1 MAGPAG
7 KSVRFTF
14 DRSFDAP
21 PEPVE
26 VTIPEP
32 PPETFSRE
40 EFDAAQ
46 ASGWQAGH
54 AAGLG
59 EAHASLEAR
68 MAASLGHLRVSLS
81 DLMARHTDALARMR
95 ADAAE
100 LACEVG
106 QKLARGLIASAP
118 LGEIERLLTECLN
131 DLGDEPRLVVRLP
144 DPLVDAL
151 RGKIDG
157 LAAAAGF
164 AGQIVLLGDPALQG
178 SDARIEWA
186 HGGAERN
193 TQMLKAAIDEAV
205 ARYISSRHID

>member
-1 MAGPAG
+1 MAGPGA
-7 KSVRFTF
+7 KTVRFTF

-26 VTIPEP
+26 VTIPDP

-40 EFDAAQ
+40 ELDAAR
-46 ASGWQAGH
+46 AAGWQAGH
-54 AAGLG
+54 AAGLA
-59 EAHASLEAR
+59 EANASLEAH
-68 MAASLGHLRVSLS
+68 MAATLGRLDAALG
-81 DLMARHTDALARMR
+81 DLISRHTEALTHVR

-100 LACEVG
+100 LASEVG
-106 QKLARGLIASAP
+106 QKLARALIASSP
-118 LGEIERLLTECLN
+118 LGEIERFLANCLN
-131 DLGDEPRLVVRLP
+131 DLVDEPRLVVRLP

-151 RGKIDG
+151 RERVDS
-157 LAAAAGF
+157 LASVAGF
-164 AGQIVLLGDPALQG
+164 AGQIVLLGDPTLQG

-193 TQMLKAAIDEAV
+193 TQMLQADIDEAV